1 MIEVLLF
8 ITLSVVVVYAIL
20 AIIYQIFRYCDNSLP
35 ITYKQFKAMY
45 GIAPHKWD
53 IPGYDLDGI
62 ICSEE
67 IEYKPGKF
75 ESIFYFRPRTYFTY
89 LRIFRM
95 IRKDE
100 RHYSNRLQN
109 LKMAKAVDY
118 FKADLEEY
126 KQKENASHQNYSPNN
141 ERPNVDEKGG

>member
-1 MIEVLLF
+1 MRDVLLF
-8 ITLSVVVVYAIL
+8 IACTVVAFYAIV
-20 AIIYQIFRYCDNSLP
+20 AIIYQIFRFNDHSLP
-35 ITYKQFKAMY
+35 ITYQQFKAMY

-53 IPGYDLDGI
+53 IPGYDLDGV
-62 ICSEE
+62 ICGEE

-75 ESIFYFRPRTYFTY
+75 EGIIYFRPRTYFTY

-100 RHYSNRLQN
+100 QSYGNRLRN
-109 LKMAKAVDY
+109 LKMAKVVDY

-126 KQKENASHQNYSPNN
+126 KQKENVDHQNYSSNN

>member
-1 MIEVLLF
+1 MMEVLLF
-8 ITLSVVVVYAIL
+8 ITCAAVVFYAIA
-20 AIIYQIFRYCDNSLP
+20 AIIYQIFRHSDRSLP

-62 ICSEE
+62 ICGEE
-67 IEYKPGKF
+67 IAYKPEF
-75 ESIFYFRPRTYFTY
+75 DSAIYFRPRTYFTY
-89 LRIFRM
+89 LRIFRI

-100 RHYSNRLQN
+100 RSYSNHLQN

-126 KQKENASHQNYSPNN
+126 KQKENANHQNYSPYN